1 MKNYYGVDFAE
12 QKEKLLK
19 SETAKVIINDV
30 IERAEKALG
39 KTYAALKLSEY
50 RLFSETGDRAIFEK
64 KYFEEMAKD
73 NNLIKLV
80 VKSYF
85 LESYLGYQDMT
96 NLGKSANSEVTVEEN
111 LISSIVTKY
120 ISDSKKDI
128 TINMSFSY

>member
-1 MKNYYGVDFAE
+1 M
-12 QKEKLLK
+12 
-19 SETAKVIINDV
+19 T
-30 IERAEKALG
+30 
-39 KTYAALKLSEY
+39 
-50 RLFSETGDRAIFEK
+50 FEK

-128 TINMSFSY
+128 TISMSFSY